1 MPAFFMHGVPDTSAL
16 WDDVVARLD
25 RDDIIRPDLPGFAA
39 PLPPGFESTKDRY
52 AEWLI
57 AEIEA
62 VGEPVDLVGHDWG
75 SLLAVRAATTRPDLI
90 RTLTFGGGPIDE
102 TYVWHDVAQL
112 WQTPEV
118 GEQVMDGFTPEVAV
132 DALTGI
138 GLTRAQ
144 AATTASHITDDMK
157 AAVLVLYR
165 SAVHV
170 GAEWSPAIDQG
181 FDRPALSL
189 WGGDDVYASPEFSE
203 RMAKRLGGRSVV
215 FAGCHH
221 WWPLARPDE
230 VAAQLQVH
238 WAL

>member
-1 MPAFFMHGVPDTSAL
+1 MPAFFVHGVPDTSSV

-25 RDDIIRPDLPGFAA
+25 RTDVIRPDLPGFVD
-39 PLPPGFESTKDRY
+39 PLPDGFAPTKEAY
-52 AEWLI
+52 ADWLA

-75 SLLAVRAATTRPDLI
+75 SLLAVRVATTRPELI

-118 GEQVMDGFTPEVAV
+118 GEQIMEGFTPDLLA
-132 DALTGI
+132 DALAGI
-138 GLTRAQ
+138 GLTREQ
-144 AATTASHITDDMK
+144 AAATASHTTEDMK
-157 AAVLVLYR
+157 TAILGLYR

-170 GAEWSPAIDQG
+170 GDEWAPALDG
-181 FDRPALSL
+181 FAKPALSL
-189 WGGDDVYASPEFSE
+189 WGGDDVYAAPEFSA
-203 RMAKRLGGRSVV
+203 RMAERLGGRSVV

-221 WWPLARPDE
+221 WWPLGRPDE
-230 VAAQLQVH
+230 VAAELKVH
-238 WAL
+238 WA